1 MPRKPHKSDL
11 PQKICPTC
19 GRPFTWRKKWQNCW
33 DEVKYCSER
42 CRRHR
47 HRSDSTQPSSF
58 TNMGTQLS
66 TAIQLFTSNRRV
78 WRWLGILLGIVGWL
92 VINSHPALAVDVVP
106 PAATEE
112 LTAPASTN
120 PTASDIS
127 SEKVSQFIQCY
138 TQVLALVE
146 QREPIVNGAETELEA
161 KQLEREVEAEA
172 LKIIEQAGLTLPE
185 YFQLL
190 GLANTD
196 TEFSERIAAQL
207 QEVD

>member
-1 MPRKPHKSDL
+1 MAAHQFVTHL
-11 PQKICPTC
+11 
-19 GRPFTWRKKWQNCW
+19 F
-33 DEVKYCSER
+33 
-42 CRRHR
+42 
-47 HRSDSTQPSSF
+47 
-58 TNMGTQLS
+58 
-66 TAIQLFTSNRRV
+66 TAIRRIGC
-78 WRWLGILLGIVGWL
+78 WLGLWLGILGWIVITSQT
-92 VINSHPALAVDVVP
+92 VLAAEVMTP
-106 PAATEE
+106 PAVEE
-112 LTAPASTN
+112 LVAPASTN

-127 SEKVSQFIQCY
+127 SEKVSQFIQGY

-146 QREPIVNGAETELEA
+146 QREPIVSAAETELEA